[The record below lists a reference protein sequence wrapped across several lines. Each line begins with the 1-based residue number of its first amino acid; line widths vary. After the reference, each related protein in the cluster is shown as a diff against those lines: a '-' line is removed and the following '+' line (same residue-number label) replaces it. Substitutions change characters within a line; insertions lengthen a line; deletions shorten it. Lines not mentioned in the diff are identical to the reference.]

1 MKRKITVL
9 TLCALLF
16 TLCFSAH
23 AQEPKK
29 IARIGFLSAVDPAV
43 ESTRSELFRQ
53 ALRELGYIEGQNI
66 TIEYRYG
73 EGKRDRAP

>member
-1 MKRKITVL
+1 MNRRITVL
-9 TLCALLF
+9 TVCALLF

-29 IARIGFLSAVDPAV
+29 IARIGYLSAFEPGT

-53 ALRELGYIEGQNI
+53 ALRERGYV
-66 TIEYRYG
+66 
-73 EGKRDRAP
+73 